1 MSEMVKTSGMV
12 KVGQEFPIIQ
22 FPGRPP
28 FMLDRD
34 VAEFYGVTTR
44 DLNKARSNNPQK
56 FPGQDFAFQ
65 LTETEAAELVENFHR
80 FESLKHSS
88 VLPFAYPKKG
98 AYMFATILKSDQA
111 IEMALRIVEGFIAFE
126 HAGEKVLPPGHVAV
140 QAEKMIDLQQIYIE
154 RLELQAAGFGPRR
167 GLPWSEADIQKIF
180 AMKAKG
186 KSPKSIG
193 EHFGRSKEA
202 VDKIV
207 KKHKQRFAADA
218 DERRQE
224 LLFD

>member
-1 MSEMVKTSGMV
+1 MIEHEDYFDLPYSEWAPLVQHQMPDQRG
-12 KVGQEFPIIQ
+12 GHRGRII
-22 FPGRPP
+22 
-28 FMLDRD
+28 L
-34 VAEFYGVTTR
+34 
-44 DLNKARSNNPQK
+44 
-56 FPGQDFAFQ
+56 
-65 LTETEAAELVENFHR
+65 LTETGYLMVIKPFTDERAWAVQRILV
-80 FESLKHSS
+80 SS
-88 VLPFAYPKKG
+88 YFN
-98 AYMFATILKSDQA
+98 Q
-111 IEMALRIVEGFIAFE
+111 RI
-126 HAGEKVLPPGHVAV
+126 PPGHVAV

-186 KSPKSIG
+186 KSHKSIG

-224 LLFD
+224 LLFG